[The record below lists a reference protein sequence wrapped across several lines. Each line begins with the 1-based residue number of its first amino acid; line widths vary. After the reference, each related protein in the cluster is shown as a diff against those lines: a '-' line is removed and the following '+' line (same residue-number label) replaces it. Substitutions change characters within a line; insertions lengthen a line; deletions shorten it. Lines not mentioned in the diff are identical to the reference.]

1 MESELS
7 SIFSLKDNCFGSS
20 YVSFNSHNSRFGHS
34 QVNTLLFRLQKN
46 GNPIPQGHALL
57 RDVYFKPNRLENEG
71 GVDPLLR
78 GAVTFPAQE
87 IDLLMVDEMRDNL
100 FPQDS
105 ASPGRQTGFDLAAFN
120 IQRGRDHGIADLNSV
135 RKAIGLKG
143 WLFLFLYFIRYV
155 QTYEIKT
162 MLLKR
167 R

>member
-1 MESELS
+1 MFF
-7 SIFSLKDNCFGSS
+7 IKRTTVNNI
-20 YVSFNSHNSRFGHS
+20 YSFISHFPFRFGHS
-34 QVNTLLFRLQKN
+34 QVNTQLFRLQKD

-57 RDVYFKPNRLENEG
+57 RDVYFKPNRLEHEG

-135 RKAIGLKG
+135 RKALGLKG
-143 WLFLFLYFIRYV
+143 SFKKWVELFCLQILK
-155 QTYEIKT
+155 YEASFS
-162 MLLKR
+162 LANDD
-167 R
+167 